1 MSTNALVTQ
10 ATPVISIV
18 IPVYNE
24 ESCLRDLSARLYPAL
39 DALRRSYEVIFIDDG
54 SKDKSVALLREL
66 FQQRPAQTRIVI
78 LRGNFGQH
86 AAIMAGFERARGEF
100 IITLDADLQNPP
112 EEIAK
117 LVASYEQGHDY
128 VGTVR
133 MNRQDLWWRRK
144 ASQLMNWI
152 REKISGIRMTDQGCM
167 LRGYSR
173 NIVDAINQTR
183 EVSTFLPALGSMYAL
198 RGTEIQVA
206 HDERLSGESKYSL
219 YKLIRLNFDLMT
231 GFSLVPLQ
239 FFSMAG
245 IVISLLSFMFV
256 VFLTIRRLIVGPEA
270 EGLFTLFAIVFLLI
284 GITLFGIGLLGE
296 YIGRIYLQVRKRP
309 KYLVDAV
316 VETQQD
322 QPDP

>member
-1 MSTNALVTQ
+1 MNSL
-10 ATPVISIV
+10 PVPAPPPRLSVV

-24 ESCLRDLSARLYPAL
+24 EDCLGDLFARLYPAL
-39 DALRRSYEVIFIDDG
+39 DGLQRSFEVIFIDDG
-54 SKDKSVALLREL
+54 SRDRSVAMLREMY
-66 FQQRPAQTRIVI
+66 QKRPVETRVVI

-117 LVASYEQGHDY
+117 LLGCYERGHDY

-133 MNRQDLWWRRK
+133 VNRQDVWWRRK
-144 ASQLMNWI
+144 ASALMNWT

-173 NIVDAINQTR
+173 GIVDAINQTR

-198 RGTEIQVA
+198 NGTEIQVA
-206 HDERLSGESKYSL
+206 HDERLGGESKYSL

-245 IVISLLSFMFV
+245 IVISLLSFAFV
-256 VFLTIRRLIVGPEA
+256 VFLTIRRLVVGPEA

-284 GITLFGIGLLGE
+284 GIALFGIGLLGE
-296 YIGRIYLQVRKRP
+296 YIGRIYLQVRQRP

-316 VETQQD
+316 IETPTD
-322 QPDP
+322 QPGA

>member
-1 MSTNALVTQ
+1 MTTL
-10 ATPVISIV
+10 PVPAPPPKLSVV

-24 ESCLRDLSARLYPAL
+24 EDCLSDLFKRLYPAL
-39 DALRRSYEVIFIDDG
+39 DALQRSFEVIFIDDG
-54 SKDKSVALLREL
+54 SRDRSVAMLREV
-66 FQQRPAQTRIVI
+66 FQKRPVETRVVI

-100 IITLDADLQNPP
+100 VITLDADLQNPP

-117 LVASYEQGHDY
+117 LLSCYEQGHDY

-133 MNRQDLWWRRK
+133 VDRQDVWWRRK
-144 ASQLMNWI
+144 ASTLMNWT

-173 NIVDAINQTR
+173 GIVDAINQTQ

-198 RGTEIQVA
+198 NGTEIQVA
-206 HDERLSGESKYSL
+206 HDERLGGESKYSL

-231 GFSLVPLQ
+231 GFSLAPLQ

-245 IVISLLSFMFV
+245 MVISLLSFIFV
-256 VFLTIRRLIVGPEA
+256 VFLTIRRLVIGPEA

-296 YIGRIYLQVRKRP
+296 YIGRIYLQVRQRP

-316 VETQQD
+316 IETRADNQGV
-322 QPDP
+322 